1 MEETPKSA
9 EHSSGWRRPTKMIH
23 DFLDRWPRLVALATC
38 QLWFMA
44 LIFVSFVIGA
54 FISRT
59 EGPAEIQA
67 NDAFMR
73 RNFMIKS
80 LPINE
85 TISNLIALPGAC
97 IVHFE
102 ANRLEE
108 ERDIGGFLVSSNN
121 ADSTSVR
128 DNYTAGS
135 NMNDI
140 MGDLDYL
147 QIEDTV
153 LMDTNATWE
162 EYSDFA
168 NLTFQLSGNNA
179 RTPVSNTIE
188 SAAYYDYLS
197 GSATNSS
204 LRERILRYA
213 EACGEIA
220 EELIFS
226 IIQFS
231 NELYRIDGGSDD
243 PTFNWIR
250 CWDSSRHGIGRIFRV
265 ATEDQR
271 NASLVS
277 SQILYFNEQWNA
289 NRQELF
295 EKFVAEEACDIMP
308 DEDSTIGTSAKDMC
322 YWEATKKSVLNATG
336 EAGCRPNVSSAA
348 WFWFTVM
355 TSKFC
360 NGVQLQM
367 LWVTLRTN
375 ES

>member
-1 MEETPKSA
+1 
-9 EHSSGWRRPTKMIH
+9 
-23 DFLDRWPRLVALATC
+23 
-38 QLWFMA
+38 MA
-44 LIFVSFVIGA
+44 LIFVSFVIGL

-59 EGPAEIQA
+59 EGPVEIQA

-73 RNFMIKS
+73 RNFMIKN
-80 LPINE
+80 LPIDE

-97 IVHFE
+97 IAHFE
-102 ANRLEE
+102 ARRSEE
-108 ERDIGGFLVSSNN
+108 ERDIGGVLVSSNDT
-121 ADSTSVR
+121 DSTILR
-128 DNYTAGS
+128 ENYTAGS
-135 NMNDI
+135 NINDI
-140 MGDLDYL
+140 MGDLDYH
-147 QIEDTV
+147 QIEDIF

-162 EYSDFA
+162 EYSEFA
-168 NLTFQLSGNNA
+168 NITFQISGNNS
-179 RTPVSNTIE
+179 RTPVSEIIE

-197 GSATNSS
+197 GSTTNLS

-226 IIQFS
+226 IIEFS
-231 NELYRIDGGSDD
+231 NELYRLDGGSDD

-250 CWDSSRHGIGRIFRV
+250 CWDLSRYGIGHIFRV
-265 ATEDQR
+265 ATEEQR
-271 NASLVS
+271 NASLIS

-295 EKFVAEEACDIMP
+295 EKFVAEEGCDIMS
-308 DEDSTIGTSAKDMC
+308 DEDTKRGTSTKDMC

-355 TSKFC
+355 TSKS
-360 NGVQLQM
+360 L
-367 LWVTLRTN
+367 
-375 ES
+375 